1 MVGDAYPVMARASDN
16 LAVHRALAAAPR
28 GSVLVVSTGGDKFRA
43 FWGEIMTRAA
53 LARGL
58 AGLVID
64 AGVRDSHY
72 IRESGFPVFCPGT
85 AIPGTDKSWPG
96 SVNESVVIGNTLV
109 NPGDLVVGDD
119 DGVVVIPQAE
129 VARTLELAQARTE
142 REATIMQK
150 LGEGELTLD
159 LLDLRGISGE

>member
-1 MVGDAYPVMARASDN
+1 
-16 LAVHRALAAAPR
+16 
-28 GSVLVVSTGGDKFRA
+28 
-43 FWGEIMTRAA
+43 
-53 LARGL
+53 
-58 AGLVID
+58 
-64 AGVRDSHY
+64 
-72 IRESGFPVFCPGT
+72 
-85 AIPGTDKSWPG
+85 
-96 SVNESVVIGNTLV
+96 V